1 MSCSKFSKSLIFIPI
16 EGQQVPLRINKD
28 TQEQIEPD
36 FLEDPYYND
45 QQNKTQQ
52 DINISDY
59 VESENSSVY
68 PDYNEDSDIIEN
80 ISDINMGAL
89 SGENPPAPP
98 SNKINETQKST
109 IAEKMMSICKS
120 LMEMSRELNS
130 SLIIK
135 ENWLP
140 TERDLQENIK
150 EIIEENIIE

>member
-1 MSCSKFSKSLIFIPI
+1 M
-16 EGQQVPLRINKD
+16 
-28 TQEQIEPD
+28 
-36 FLEDPYYND
+36 
-45 QQNKTQQ
+45 
-52 DINISDY
+52 
-59 VESENSSVY
+59 ESENSSVY

-98 SNKINETQKST
+98 SYKINETQKST

-140 TERDLQENIK
+140 SERDLQENIK
-150 EIIEENIIE
+150 EIIEENIIEQYLYEMDMVIKEEIERKLHIIEDSLEDWDIL